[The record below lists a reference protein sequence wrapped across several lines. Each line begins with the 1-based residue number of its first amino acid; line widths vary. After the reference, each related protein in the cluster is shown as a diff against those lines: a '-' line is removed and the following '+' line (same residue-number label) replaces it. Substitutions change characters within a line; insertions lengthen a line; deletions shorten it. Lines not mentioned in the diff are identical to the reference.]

1 MKTTLLAKKRTEMAE
16 YVHVKFWIGGDV
28 SRTIAKQ
35 LLEKLYLISPVVP
48 KLKPFRVLEGGGEVV
63 DE

>member
-1 MKTTLLAKKRTEMAE
+1 MAE